1 MKKQYNPSF
10 KVQVV
15 LAVLKEEKTISQ
27 IASEYSVHSTQI
39 KTWTQSVLSGLPT
52 LFDKDASKISIQKTE
67 YEKQLNELFA
77 EIGKLT
83 TQLAWIKKKS
93 GIEP

>member
-1 MKKQYNPSF
+1 MRKQYNASF

-27 IASEYSVHSTQI
+27 IASEYGVHPTQI
-39 KTWTQSVLSGLPT
+39 NSWKTSVLSGLPT
-52 LFDKDASKISIQKTE
+52 LFDKDASKISVQKAE
-67 YEKQLNELFA
+67 YEKQINDLFT

-83 TQLAWIKKKS
+83 TQLTWIKKKS

>member
-1 MKKQYNPSF
+1 MRKHYNPSF

-15 LAVLKEEKTISQ
+15 LEVLKEEKTISQ
-27 IASEYSVHSTQI
+27 IASEYGVHPTQI
-39 KTWTQSVLSGLPT
+39 NAWKTSVLLGLPT
-52 LFDKDASKISIQKTE
+52 VFDKDASRLSTQKAE
-67 YEKQLNELFA
+67 YEKQLNELFT

-83 TQLAWIKKKS
+83 TQLAWVKKKA

>member
-1 MKKQYNPSF
+1 MRKQYNPSF

-15 LAVLKEEKTISQ
+15 LEALKEEKTISQ
-27 IASEYSVHSTQI
+27 IASEYGVHPNQISTW
-39 KTWTQSVLSGLPT
+39 KTSLLSGLPT
-52 LFDKDASKISIQKTE
+52 LFDKDASKISIQKAQ
-67 YEKQLNELFA
+67 YEKQINELFT